1 MKLKFSEHGCEL
13 RFISVCLIALASIL
27 LGCGQRNAP
36 PPREKIARNRP
47 PAKDQLITLS
57 ADGTHLINSRTNK
70 PVFITGD
77 APQLLMLQISF
88 ENVEIYLADR
98 AARGFNALWVYPA
111 DPVGQANAPRNFY
124 GEVPFNG
131 ADFTNQNPAY
141 WSYVDRVLKRASAYG
156 ITLVLDPGFVGLS
169 SNPGYLK
176 SYLNSS
182 HAVMT
187 AYGAWLGNRYK
198 DYDNIIWS
206 VGGDADPSEA
216 GLYAKIGDLAAG
228 LSSTD
233 PNHLITLEACRWCTP
248 RNQSSLNA
256 YGGNPP
262 IWLDLNW
269 AYNMQPT
276 VVDGCQKA
284 FSASPIFLPPLMGED
299 WYELEHEMASSQV
312 RGEGYWEALSG
323 CYLGRLFGN
332 EAIYSFNSP
341 KFILSPTWQSQLGSE
356 GSVGE
361 EMLGRLMRSREHWMM
376 VPDLDHS
383 VVTAGYGSKESL
395 TTTSRTSDGQ
405 SILAYIPNGN
415 ATTISV
421 DMTKI
426 TSQKKQAK
434 CWWFNPRNGLA
445 TQIGVFAN
453 SNTQKFTPPDS
464 SDWLLVIDDASAK
477 LDAPGKFQPDEV
489 RSRVAPN
496 H

>member
-1 MKLKFSEHGCEL
+1 MKLNFSAYGRDLGCAAVFL
-13 RFISVCLIALASIL
+13 VGLVSIL
-27 LGCGQRNAP
+27 LGCNHQTSP

-47 PAKDQLITLS
+47 PATGQLITLS
-57 ADGTHLINSRTNK
+57 ADGTHLINSHTNK

-88 ENVEIYLADR
+88 EDVEIYLADR
-98 AARGFNALWVYPA
+98 SARGFNALWVYPA
-111 DPVGQANAPRNFY
+111 DPVGQANAPKNYY
-124 GEVPFNG
+124 GDAPFNG
-131 ADFTNQNPAY
+131 ADFTNENPVY
-141 WSYVDRVLKRASAYG
+141 WAYVDKVLKRASSYG

-169 SNPGYLK
+169 ANPGYLK

-198 DYDNIIWS
+198 NYDNIIWS

-216 GLYAKIGDLAAG
+216 GLYAKLGDLAAG
-228 LSSTD
+228 LSSAV

-248 RNQSSLNA
+248 RNQSSLNV

-284 FSASPIFLPPLMGED
+284 FNASPTFLPPLMGED
-299 WYELEHEMASSQV
+299 WYELEHSMTSSQV

-341 KFILSPTWQSQLGSE
+341 KFILAPTWQSQLGSD

-361 EMLGRLMRSREHWMM
+361 EMLGRLMRTREHWMM
-376 VPDLDHS
+376 VPDIEHT
-383 VVTAGYGSKESL
+383 VVTAGYGAGGNL

-405 SILAYIPNGN
+405 TIIAYIPNGN

-426 TSQKKQAK
+426 TSQRQQAR
-434 CWWFNPRNGLA
+434 CWWFNPRNGAA
-445 TQIGVFAN
+445 TQVGVFAN
-453 SNTQKFTPPDS
+453 MGTQKFTPPDS
-464 SDWLLVIDDASAK
+464 NDWVLVVDDVNSN
-477 LDAPGKFQPDEV
+477 LDVPGNVQSEEL

-496 H
+496 R